1 MATVITDDTNYTNI
15 ANAIRGK
22 NGEATQYKP
31 SEMAAAITN
40 LPTGGGA
47 NFEITDASYLFYR
60 NARIDVI
67 NELLALCKNVI
78 DTECMFNGCSALTS
92 LDLSSFNT
100 SKVTNMQDM
109 FNGCSALTS
118 LDLSS
123 FNTSKVTNMQNIF
136 YGCYNLKYLDI
147 SSFDTSK
154 VRSFLYFFY
163 NCRELT
169 SLDLRNF
176 DTTGVYSMQLMFN
189 GCNNLK
195 SLDLSSFNTSKVTN
209 MSGMFGSCNNLTA
222 LIINNPKLFELK
234 ATNCFNNASIEN
246 GTGYV
251 YVPDDMVDTYKAAT
265 NWSVYADQ
273 IKPISELPEEV

>member
-40 LPTGGGA
+40 LPSGGGTD
-47 NFEITDASYLFYR
+47 FEITDASYLFYK
-60 NARIDVI
+60 NARIDVV
-67 NELLALCKNVI
+67 NELLALCKNVTTMASTFNGCDALTTLNLSNF
-78 DTECMFNGCSALTS
+78 DTSKVTTMASTFNGCDALTTLNLSNFDTSKVTSMASMFSSCGALTTLNLSSFDTSEVTSMSSMFNGCRKLTT
-92 LDLSSFNT
+92 L
-100 SKVTNMQDM
+100 
-109 FNGCSALTS
+109 
-118 LDLSS
+118 
-123 FNTSKVTNMQNIF
+123 
-136 YGCYNLKYLDI
+136 NL

-154 VRSFLYFFY
+154 VTTMTYMFS
-163 NCRELT
+163 NCDALT
-169 SLDLRNF
+169 
-176 DTTGVYSMQLMFN
+176 T
-189 GCNNLK
+189 
-195 SLDLSSFNTSKVTN
+195 
-209 MSGMFGSCNNLTA
+209 

-234 ATNCFNNASIEN
+234 STDCFNFSAIEN

-251 YVPDDMVDTYKAAT
+251 YVPDDMVDTYKTAT

>member
-1 MATVITDDTNYTNI
+1 MATVITDDSNYTNI

-78 DTECMFNGCSALTS
+78 DTEYMFSDCSALTS
-92 LDLSSFNT
+92 LDLSSF
-100 SKVTNMQDM
+100 D
-109 FNGCSALTS
+109 
-118 LDLSS
+118 
-123 FNTSKVTNMQNIF
+123 TSKVTNMQNIF
-136 YGCYNLKYLDI
+136 YSCYNLKYLNI

-163 NCRELT
+163 NCRGLT

-176 DTTGVYSMQLMFN
+176 DTTGAYNMSFMFN

-195 SLDLSSFNTSKVTN
+195 SLDLSSFNTSKVTS
-209 MSGMFGSCNNLTA
+209 MTGMFGSCNSLTRLDLSNFDTTNVTNMSSMFNNCSNLTA

-234 ATNCFNNASIEN
+234 ATNCFNNSSIEK

>member
-78 DTECMFNGCSALTS
+78 DTEC
-92 LDLSSFNT
+92 
-100 SKVTNMQDM
+100 M

>member
-1 MATVITDDTNYTNI
+1 MATVITDDSNYTNI

-47 NFEITDASYLFYR
+47 NFEITDASYLFYK
-60 NARIDVI
+60 NARIDDI
-67 NELLALCKNVI
+67 NGLLALCKNVI
-78 DTECMFNGCSALTS
+78 DAEYMFSDCVALTS

-100 SKVTNMQDM
+100 SEI
-109 FNGCSALTS
+109 
-118 LDLSS
+118 
-123 FNTSKVTNMQNIF
+123 TNMQNIF
-136 YGCYNLKYLDI
+136 YGCYNLKYLNI

-154 VRSFLYFFY
+154 VRNFTYFFY

-169 SLDLRNF
+169 SLDLRIF
-176 DTTGVYSMQLMFN
+176 DTSKVTNMQFMFN
-189 GCNNLK
+189 GCNKLK
-195 SLDLSSFNTSKVTN
+195 SLDLSSFDTSKVIN
-209 MSGMFGSCNNLTA
+209 MSGMFGSCINLTA

-234 ATNCFNNASIEN
+234 ATNCFNNSAIAN